1 MSGAG
6 GESTSRSHSP
16 INIIPHSEPESGDS
30 KNDDDE
36 CRIPCSLIVRNVPI
50 EVFQDEQVKSEFT
63 NYITQYATP
72 KNTIFLKSF
81 RRVRFDFANASE
93 AYHVR
98 TRLSMFEFHGDI
110 LHVYFIQPE
119 TVSQTDRTIASTTAT
134 NRNPSA
140 TSLGSHLSESAE
152 S

>member
-6 GESTSRSHSP
+6 GESTIRSHSP
-16 INIIPHSEPESGDS
+16 VNIIPNSEPESGDN
-30 KNDDDE
+30 KDDDEE

-50 EVFQDEQVKSEFT
+50 DVFQDEQVKSEFT

-98 TRLSMFEFHGDI
+98 TRLSMFEFHAK
-110 LHVYFIQPE
+110 V
-119 TVSQTDRTIASTTAT
+119 
-134 NRNPSA
+134 
-140 TSLGSHLSESAE
+140 
-152 S
+152 